1 MSVWYTASKEVVGE
15 MKEER
20 RPGRWVD
27 SDDVDARVLRE
38 SMMMSLPVI
47 CIRPIAY
54 RYKSIWHIY
63 AAQAHSSSSL

>member
-1 MSVWYTASKEVVGE
+1 
-15 MKEER
+15 
-20 RPGRWVD
+20 
-27 SDDVDARVLRE
+27 LRE